1 MSGRLKALFDIR
13 HVFTYFAAKFPGI
26 TATKESSINK
36 GINYGIPLGMHRSV
50 EQSIP
55 HVLHPVRDASLPG
68 CKTERYGF
76 STERCIPNGM
86 LFALTALPAGR

>member
-1 MSGRLKALFDIR
+1 
-13 HVFTYFAAKFPGI
+13 
-26 TATKESSINK
+26 ESSINK

-50 EQSIP
+50 EQSIYP
-55 HVLHPVRDASLPG
+55 VLHPVRDASLTG
-68 CKTERYGF
+68 CETGRYGF